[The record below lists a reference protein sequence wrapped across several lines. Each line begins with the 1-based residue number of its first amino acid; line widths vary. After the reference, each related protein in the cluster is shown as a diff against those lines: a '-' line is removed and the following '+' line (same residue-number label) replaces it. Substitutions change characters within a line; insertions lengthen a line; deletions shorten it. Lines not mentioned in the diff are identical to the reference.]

1 MFEAKPSDF
10 SIMPFGMWAAQ
21 LSIRRP
27 KMRNDIPRVRK
38 CAAIESPYGPAPI
51 IAVSIIGLRKL
62 LSPWILLFVAHRVAC
77 EGWSYSILAR
87 NQTSVQILS
96 AGL

>member
-10 SIMPFGMWAAQ
+10 SFMPFGMCPIQ
-21 LSIRRP
+21 LSIGRP
-27 KMRNDIPRVRK
+27 KMRNDIPRLRR

-51 IAVSIIGLRKL
+51 IAVSIIGLRKF

-87 NQTSVQILS
+87 NQMRVQILS